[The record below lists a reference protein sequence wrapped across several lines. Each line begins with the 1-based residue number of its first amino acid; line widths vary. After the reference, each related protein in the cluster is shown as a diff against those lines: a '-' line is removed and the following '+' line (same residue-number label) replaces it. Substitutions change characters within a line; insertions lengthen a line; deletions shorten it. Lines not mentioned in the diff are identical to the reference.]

1 MPLASPMPPRGVQ
14 DANRNIACASQR
26 RASSKTDGHDVGH
39 PYKVAILKIV
49 ISSSAAKW
57 RFEHEDAVWSAPLAW
72 IDRRV
77 TPSPQAWRLD
87 ACEPAR

>member
-26 RASSKTDGHDVGH
+26 RASSKMDGHDVGH
-39 PYKVAILKIV
+39 PYKIAIPIK
-49 ISSSAAKW
+49 SSYRVRRPNGDLST
-57 RFEHEDAVWSAPLAW
+57 DAVWSAPLAW